1 MYYRYAE
8 PGLEEALSEDL
19 VQAIMKA
26 DRVDPTWLR
35 ALLESVA
42 RREGL
47 DRPTAGRSC
56 DRLRHGALRARSSWP
71 RLRSLR

>member
-1 MYYRYAE
+1 MHYRYAE
-8 PGLEEALSEDL
+8 PRLEEALSEDL

-47 DRPTAGRSC
+47 GCPTAGRSC
-56 DRLRHGALRARSSWP
+56 GRLPGRARKAHSPWP